1 MKLENVRFRKHNID
15 HAGQPIQVNPSNDKP
30 IDGTEPENLD
40 GIVVCEITY
49 PDGTVGVFPA
59 HDPEPNESA
68 AQNRVVTYADV
79 YAPAYQ
85 AFKNGDQ
92 MAPRTDA
99 ERIERMQADLARKD
113 ALLQKHGIKDEPE
126 TGARKN
132 VITGENPDDPSQ
144 RDQRFTGNVQGVIHP
159 DNGTLGQSDPN
170 APQSSQS
177 APVTAKQDQQPL
189 DDQKRLQAAQAEANK
204 PNPAFQPGGAEFTG
218 GKVLGGEANKVPAEG
233 LNQPGPLEHV

>member
-40 GIVVCEITY
+40 GIVVCEIAY

-59 HDPEPNESA
+59 HDPEPNQSA
-68 AQNRVVTYADV
+68 ALNKVVTYADV

-92 MAPRTDA
+92 TVPRSDA
-99 ERIERMQADLARKD
+99 ERIERLQADLARKD
-113 ALLQKHGIKDEPE
+113 ELLQKHGIKDEPE

-132 VITGENPDDPSQ
+132 VITGDNPEDPSQ
-144 RDQRFTGNVQGVIHP
+144 RDQRFTGN
-159 DNGTLGQSDPN
+159 T
-170 APQSSQS
+170 
-177 APVTAKQDQQPL
+177 QQEARHQQEQQAL
-189 DDQKRLQAAQAEANK
+189 DDQKRLQAAQTEANK
-204 PNPAFQPGGAEFTG
+204 SDPAFQPGGAEFTG
-218 GKVLGGEANKVPAEG
+218 GKVLGRDANKVPAEG